1 MGLFKRFRDA
11 LRANINEM
19 ISRAED
25 PEKML
30 NQIIMDMNEQ
40 LIASKKSVAAAIAD
54 EKRLERQ
61 INGNR
66 AKVKEWEDKAVLAV
80 RADKDDLAKKAL
92 VRQQEYEG
100 YMKEL
105 EPQWR
110 AQRESVSR
118 LKESLKQLQSKID
131 EAQRKKNI
139 LIARARRAENQK
151 KLQSMIGSISDTSA
165 FDAFDRMTAKVERI
179 EAEADAMTEMAAA
192 TSEDELE
199 AEFRKLESS
208 EGDADRRL
216 ENLKRRLRGID
227 DKQE

>member
-1 MGLFKRFRDA
+1 MGVFKRFRDA

-61 INGNR
+61 INNNR
-66 AKVKEWEDKAVLAV
+66 AMVKEWEEKAVLAV